1 MTPKYFAIII
11 SEKGKKLIKHSLPPN
26 PRGHNL
32 PSKKSLKY
40 RIYNQICKTLT
51 FWIFPHV
58 LHRQI
63 KRNLRYLFGIDLK
76 PESFSERRVYNKT
89 QQQYQLKYA
98 KTDCFAY
105 RIVSLGC
112 DCMSRTIPTLW
123 GIKPRK
129 KQGEISY
136 PFDLSN
142 NQLQGIVKNLRED
155 FANYFETLRF
165 NGKYWTIPQS
175 GTVYCHDEDC
185 GPKDKEKI
193 KTRFEIRINNLREV
207 FKDPRPVIFINHY
220 NKALDG
226 TDGNLAAELYNEMYE
241 IIKQKRKNL
250 PFCLLVTDY
259 SQIVPAKKLHPE
271 IVSFIPD
278 YLPDSY
284 VWNYPEYY
292 YSTAGLRFEKELLD
306 TIEAQIEKI
315 QNNKT

>member
-1 MTPKYFAIII
+1 MTPKYFVIII
-11 SEKGKKLIKHSLPPN
+11 SEKEKKLIKHSLPPN

-40 RIYNQICKTLT
+40 RICNQICKTLT

-98 KTDCFAY
+98 KT
-105 RIVSLGC
+105 G
-112 DCMSRTIPTLW
+112 
-123 GIKPRK
+123 
-129 KQGEISY
+129 
-136 PFDLSN
+136 N

-193 KTRFEIRINNLREV
+193 KTRFETRINNLREV